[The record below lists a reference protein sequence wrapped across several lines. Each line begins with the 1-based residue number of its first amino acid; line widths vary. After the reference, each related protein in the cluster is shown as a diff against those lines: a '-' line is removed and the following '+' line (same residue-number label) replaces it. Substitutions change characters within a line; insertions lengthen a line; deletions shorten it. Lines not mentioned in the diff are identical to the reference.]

1 MHYKLSFYLSFF
13 AAVAVQAQPSLR
25 SVPVPQP
32 TNVDPY
38 IRDRA
43 ALTLLGKALFW
54 DMQVGSDGRTACATC
69 HFHAGADHRSQ
80 HQLANPNFSFPL
92 NATLTSSDFPFHALS
107 DPTNNNSTVL
117 RSNSSIYGSAGTFRR
132 KFTALNFSSGNDD
145 GYDLADLASFAVDGL
160 NLRQV
165 TNRNSPSVINAVF
178 NARNFWDGRA
188 KNVFNGNSPFGTA
201 DTEAAVLVYRNGQLQ
216 SEKVN
221 STKASLAS
229 QAVGPP
235 TNNVEMAYDG
245 LKWPTLGQRMLSLRP
260 LANQRVAEDDS
271 VLGPFVNASAKG
283 LHPSITYGSLVQTAF
298 APEYWQSPEGR
309 DGFSQ
314 AESNFALFFGLALQ
328 RYQSTLVS
336 DDSPFDRFAAGD
348 PAAMTQ
354 QQINGLNLFRGR
366 AECNTCHSGPEFTA
380 ASIGALLNNGGRGG
394 PPNAGP
400 DTGFFRTGVTPR
412 EWDLGLGGVDDFG
425 NPLSRNPNAPN
436 VQGAFKTPGLR
447 NVEFTGPYF
456 HNGGQATL
464 EQVMEFYNRGGDFPA
479 GGLGPNVRRLNLNA
493 NDRAALVAFM
503 KALSDDRVKFQRA
516 PFDHPELCIPNGH
529 TSTAQTSDARFTLS
543 ADENWVAISATGKAG
558 TDAPLQTFAEML
570 EGVGNDGSRA
580 NHLSQACPVNP
591 AN

>member
-1 MHYKLSFYLSFF
+1 MFYKLSFCLAFF
-13 AAVAVQAQPSLR
+13 AAVALQAQPSLK
-25 SVPVPQP
+25 SIPVPQP
-32 TNVDPY
+32 INVDQF

-54 DMQVGSDGRTACATC
+54 DMQLGSDGRTACATC

-80 HQLANPNFSFPL
+80 HQLTAPL

-107 DPTNNNSTVL
+107 DPTDNSSTVL

-132 KFTALNFSSGNDD
+132 KFTSINFSNGTDD
-145 GYDLADLASFAVDGL
+145 GYDLSDVASFALDGL

-165 TNRNSPSVINAVF
+165 TTRNSPSVINAVF

-188 KNVFNGNSPFGTA
+188 QNVFNGSSPSGIA
-201 DTEAAVLVYRNGQLQ
+201 DSAATVLVYRDGQLL

-221 STKASLAS
+221 SANASLAS

-235 TNNVEMAYDG
+235 TNNVEMSYDG
-245 LKWPTLGQRMLSLRP
+245 LKWPTLGQRMLTLRP
-260 LANQRVAEDDS
+260 LAHQRVAVDDS
-271 VLGPFVNASAKG
+271 VLGPFVNSNAKG

-314 AESNFALFFGLALQ
+314 AEVNFALFFGLALQ
-328 RYQSTLVS
+328 QYQSTLVS
-336 DDSPFDRFAAGD
+336 DDSPFDRFASGD
-348 PAAMTQ
+348 TTAMTQ
-354 QQINGLNLFRGR
+354 QQIMGLNLFRGR

-380 ASIGALLNNGGRGG
+380 ASVGALLNNGGRGG

-400 DTGFFRTGVTPR
+400 DTGFFRTGVSPL
-412 EWDLGLGGVDDFG
+412 EADLGLGGVDDFG

-447 NVEFTGPYF
+447 NIEFTGPYF

-479 GGLGPNVRRLNLNA
+479 GGLGPSVRRLNLNA
-493 NDRAALVAFM
+493 NQRAALVAFM

-529 TSTAQTSDARFTLS
+529 TNSAQTTDARFTFS
-543 ADENWVAISATGKAG
+543 ADENWVAIPAIGKAG
-558 TDAPLQTFAEML
+558 AEAPLQTFDEML